1 MIKDFIIGILVIVLV
16 LDIMFIY
23 STIKMSSEVEND
35 NKPSKNRKTKTD
47 K

>member
-1 MIKDFIIGILVIVLV
+1 MIKSFVIGILVIVLL

-23 STIKMSSEVEND
+23 ASIRINSEVEND
-35 NKPSKNRKTKTD
+35 NKPSQSRKTKIN